1 MHCIFPFKPKI
12 TLKASNWVNGRI
24 MQSEADKYMSK
35 APDICK
41 MSVEIG
47 IQSRGKMTLREISV
61 INCLSS

>member
-1 MHCIFPFKPKI
+1 MHCIFAFKPKI

-24 MQSEADKYMSK
+24 MQSEADKYISK

-47 IQSRGKMTLREISV
+47 I
-61 INCLSS
+61 